1 MANSYKNIVITPN
14 RSSNTA
20 DPKIEFLGANSTVNT
35 AITIQAYP
43 TSSGTLSFE
52 GTAGQLFSVT
62 NDMSGSIY
70 SVNDVSGIPSIEVFA
85 NGQVTLAQ
93 YGGKVCAGTGA
104 PFDNVSFTTAQ
115 FQGGLATKIPGTAL
129 TTQISFFN
137 NNGRV
142 GYIGTDGTTTS
153 YNTGSDARL
162 KHDIV
167 DAPEASNLVDAIK
180 IRSFKWNVDN
190 SEQRY
195 GMIAQELATV
205 APEAVHQPAN
215 PDEMMGLDY
224 SKLVPMLI
232 KEVQSLRARV
242 AQLEGN

>member
-14 RSSNTA
+14 RNSSTA

-62 NDMSGSIY
+62 NDLTGSIY

-93 YGGKVCAGTGA
+93 YGGKVCVGTGA
-104 PFDNVSFTTAQ
+104 PFDNVSFTSGQ

-153 YNTGSDARL
+153 YNTSSDARL
-162 KHDIV
+162 KENIA
-167 DAPEASNLVDAIK
+167 DADDAANLIDTIQVRKFDWKA
-180 IRSFKWNVDN
+180 DGTH
-190 SEQRY
+190 QRY
-195 GMIAQELATV
+195 GFIAQELVGV
-205 APEAVHQPAN
+205 APEAVSTWPGAN
-215 PDEMMGLDY
+215 EMMGVDY

-242 AQLEGN
+242 AQLEGK